1 MVDKKTEEQPKTDLI
16 ACLLEMRSGQVAIDL
31 NEKFNKVLRGV
42 LDTGGKGEM
51 TVKLHVRPSKMGLG
65 GAVVEVEM
73 EHDVKVKVPELEIG
87 KAFFFVNRD
96 GTLSREDPAQQAMF
110 SEEAGTRKEVTAE

>member
-1 MVDKKTEEQPKTDLI
+1 MAEAKIEKPKTDLI
-16 ACLLEMRSGQVAIDL
+16 ACLVEMRNGQVVIDL
-31 NEKFNKVLRGV
+31 NEKFNKVLTGV

-51 TVKLHVRPSKMGLG
+51 IVKLHVRPSKMGLG

-87 KAFFFVNRD
+87 KAFFYVNRD
-96 GTLSREDPAQQAMF
+96 GTLTREDPAQTAMF
-110 SEEAGTRKEVTAE
+110 EEPAPQVGARKEVK